1 MKMKTNFLN
10 EKLKVF
16 PGTYLFSGGTYRN
29 PLALIST
36 VVLYDDFIVNQ

>member
-1 MKMKTNFLN
+1 MKMKTNFFN

-16 PGTYLFSGGTYRN
+16 PGTYRN
-29 PLALIST
+29 PLTLIST